1 MAKPKPAAD
10 PAIALLVDEIGDLHA
25 QLDPLKPKT
34 ARLEL
39 LRKSLRKH
47 YEEKAADAYFTAEG
61 LRYSILLGPKENEKH
76 ISTPA
81 LIKAIGAKVFQ
92 RIARVTLTALQAE
105 APHAIAAEGV
115 ITIEPTGTRSLKVLE
130 KGKANG

>member
-61 LRYSILLGPKENEKH
+61 LRYSILLGPKEN
-76 ISTPA
+76 
-81 LIKAIGAKVFQ
+81 KAIGAKVFQ